1 MLYLGLVCAAVVAA
15 PLEVDLQT
23 VAGESH
29 HGALV
34 SISADELALAT
45 ADGERR
51 WPLVDVLDIASAK
64 APRGAATPAVIV
76 NLRDG
81 SRVHAAAYTTS
92 GDTATIE
99 LADGAKLSVPTR
111 GVHWVRWPQSG
122 APPAAAEGK
131 ALAAEGKAPAA
142 EGKVPAAEAN
152 TAAPAVKVAAPAGKA
167 APVADLGAQ
176 GWQQFIE
183 QPIEADLLVVRKK
196 EDVDSVDGQIGD
208 VGAESVAFAI
218 DDEKLDVKR
227 SKIVGLVYYRAEE
240 VAAPAPLAKVQT
252 ADGSAWAA
260 KSLTLTETGCTL
272 ETATGAKVDVPSAA
286 LARIDFSQGKV
297 LYLSDLDWDAAQ
309 SERTPYFG
317 PPMPLDA
324 SIDPYVPQRDRA
336 LEGGELALGRRT
348 YRKGLALHSRT
359 RLVFRLPE
367 GYRRLT
373 ALAGIDDRLSDQG
386 SVKLDIMGDDK
397 TLLSAI
403 VSGGD
408 APLPLDLD
416 VSGVRRLTIVVD
428 FGNDQDVGDHLDL
441 CELRIIK

>member
-1 MLYLGLVCAAVVAA
+1 MTYLGLVCAAVLAA

-34 SISADELALAT
+34 AISIDEIALAT
-45 ADGERR
+45 ADGEQR

-64 APRGAATPAVIV
+64 APKVAAAPAAIIA
-76 NLRDG
+76 LRDG

-92 GDTATIE
+92 GDTATIQ
-99 LADGAKLSVPTR
+99 LVDGAKLQVPTQA
-111 GVHWVRWPQSG
+111 VHWVRWPQAG
-122 APPAAAEGK
+122 APPAAAPE
-131 ALAAEGKAPAA
+131 ANAAAPAA
-142 EGKVPAAEAN
+142 
-152 TAAPAVKVAAPAGKA
+152 
-167 APVADLGAQ
+167 DSGAQ
-176 GWQQFIE
+176 AWQQFVD

-196 EDVDSVDGQIGD
+196 DDIDSVDGQIGD

-218 DDEKLDVKR
+218 DDEKLEVKR
-227 SKIVGLVYYRAEE
+227 AKIAGIVYYRAEAA
-240 VAAPAPLAKVQT
+240 AAPAPLAKVQT

-260 KSLTLTETGCTL
+260 KSLALSEAGCTL
-272 ETATGAKVDVPSAA
+272 ETAAGAKVDVPAGA

-324 SIDPYVPQRDRA
+324 SVDPYAPQRDRA
-336 LEGGELALGRRT
+336 LEGGELALGPRT

-386 SVKLDIMGDDK
+386 SVKLEIVGDEK

-408 APLPLDLD
+408 APLPVDLD
-416 VSGVRRLTIVVD
+416 VSGVRRLTILVD
-428 FGNDQDVGDHLDL
+428 FGNDQDVADHLDL
-441 CELRIIK
+441 CDLRIIK

>member
-1 MLYLGLVCAAVVAA
+1 LLCAAVLAA

-34 SISADELALAT
+34 AISADEIALST
-45 ADGERR
+45 ADGDKR
-51 WPLVDVLDIASAK
+51 WPLVDVLDIASAR
-64 APRGAATPAVIV
+64 APKGSAIPAVIV

-81 SRVHAAAYTTS
+81 SRLHAAAYTTS
-92 GDTATIE
+92 GDTATIQ
-99 LADGAKLSVPTR
+99 LVDGAKIELPTKA
-111 GVHWVRWPQSG
+111 VHWVRWPLAG
-122 APPAAAEGK
+122 PAAAG
-131 ALAAEGKAPAA
+131 AAGAEAGANAAPAA
-142 EGKVPAAEAN
+142 DP
-152 TAAPAVKVAAPAGKA
+152 
-167 APVADLGAQ
+167 GAQ
-176 GWQQFIE
+176 AWQQFIA
-183 QPIEADLLVVRKK
+183 QPIEADLLIVRKK
-196 EDVDSVDGQIGD
+196 DEVDSVDGQIGD

-227 SKIVGLVYYRAEE
+227 AKIEGIVYYRAEE
-240 VAAPAPLAKVQT
+240 AAPPAPLAKVQT

-260 KSLTLTETGCTL
+260 QSLALTEAGCQL
-272 ETATGAKVDVPSAA
+272 ETAAGAKLEVPAKA
-286 LARIDFSQGKV
+286 LTRIDFSQGKV

-309 SERTPYFG
+309 SQRTPYFG

-324 SIDPYVPQRDRA
+324 SVDPYAPQRDRA

-359 RLVFRLPE
+359 RLVYRLPE

-386 SVKLDIMGDDK
+386 SVKLDIVGDEK

-403 VSGGD
+403 VTGGD

-416 VSGVRRLTIVVD
+416 VSGVRRLTILVD
-428 FGNDQDVGDHLDL
+428 FGNDQDVADHLDL
-441 CELRIIK
+441 CDLRIIK

>member
-1 MLYLGLVCAAVVAA
+1 MTYLGLICAAVLAA

-34 SISADELALAT
+34 AISADEIALAT
-45 ADGERR
+45 ADGDKR

-76 NLRDG
+76 TLRDG
-81 SRVHAAAYTTS
+81 SRVHATAYTTS

-99 LADGAKLSVPTR
+99 LADGAKLSVPTQA
-111 GVHWVRWPQSG
+111 VHWVRWPSSG
-122 APPAAAEGK
+122 APPAAAEV
-131 ALAAEGKAPAA
+131 ANAAAPAA
-142 EGKVPAAEAN
+142 DP
-152 TAAPAVKVAAPAGKA
+152 
-167 APVADLGAQ
+167 GAQ
-176 GWQQFIE
+176 AWQQFVE

-196 EDVDSVDGQIGD
+196 DDVDSVDGQIGD

-227 SKIVGLVYYRAEE
+227 AKIVGIVYYRAEE

-260 KSLTLTETGCTL
+260 VSLALSDAGCTL
-272 ETATGAKVDVPSAA
+272 ETAAGAKVNVPAAA

-297 LYLSDLDWDAAQ
+297 LYLSDLDWDATQ

-324 SIDPYVPQRDRA
+324 SVDPYAPQRDRA
-336 LEGGELALGRRT
+336 LEGGELTLARRT

-386 SVKLDIMGDDK
+386 NVKLEIVGDEK

-408 APLPLDLD
+408 APLPVDLD
-416 VSGVRRLTIVVD
+416 VSGVRRLTILVD
-428 FGNDQDVGDHLDL
+428 FANDQDVADHLDL

>member
-1 MLYLGLVCAAVVAA
+1 MLYLGLVCAAAMAA

-34 SISADELALAT
+34 AISAEELALAT
-45 ADGERR
+45 VDGERR
-51 WPLVDVLDIASAK
+51 WPLVDVLDIASSK
-64 APRGAATPAVIV
+64 APRGAATPGVIV
-76 NLRDG
+76 SLRDG
-81 SRVHAAAYTTS
+81 SRVHAAAYTTL

-99 LADGAKLSVPTR
+99 LADGAKLTVPTQ
-111 GVHWVRWPQSG
+111 GVHWVRWPQSS
-122 APPAAAEGK
+122 APPAAAPE
-131 ALAAEGKAPAA
+131 ANAAAPAA
-142 EGKVPAAEAN
+142 DP
-152 TAAPAVKVAAPAGKA
+152 
-167 APVADLGAQ
+167 GAQ
-176 GWQQFIE
+176 AWQQFVE

-196 EDVDSVDGQIGD
+196 DDIDSVDGQIGD

-227 SKIVGLVYYRAEE
+227 AKIVGIVYYRAEE
-240 VAAPAPLAKVQT
+240 AAAPAPLAKVQT

-260 KSLTLTETGCTL
+260 KSLALSDGGCTL
-272 ETATGAKVDVPSAA
+272 ETAAGAKVDVPAA
-286 LARIDFSQGKV
+286 TLARIDFSQGKV
-297 LYLSDLDWDAAQ
+297 LYLSDLEWDAAQ

-386 SVKLDIMGDDK
+386 SVKLDILGDDK

>member
-1 MLYLGLVCAAVVAA
+1 MTYLGLICAAVLAA

-34 SISADELALAT
+34 AISADEIALAT
-45 ADGERR
+45 AEGDKR

-64 APRGAATPAVIV
+64 LPQGAATPAVIV
-76 NLRDG
+76 SLRDG
-81 SRVHAAAYTTS
+81 SRVHATAYTTS

-99 LADGAKLSVPTR
+99 LADGAKLSVPTQA
-111 GVHWVRWPQSG
+111 VHWVRWPQSG
-122 APPAAAEGK
+122 APPAAA
-131 ALAAEGKAPAA
+131 AVANAAAPAA
-142 EGKVPAAEAN
+142 DP
-152 TAAPAVKVAAPAGKA
+152 
-167 APVADLGAQ
+167 GAQ
-176 GWQQFIE
+176 AWQQFVE

-227 SKIVGLVYYRAEE
+227 AKIVGIVYYRAEE
-240 VAAPAPLAKVQT
+240 AAAPAPLAKVQT

-260 KSLTLTETGCTL
+260 KSL
-272 ETATGAKVDVPSAA
+272 
-286 LARIDFSQGKV
+286 
-297 LYLSDLDWDAAQ
+297 
-309 SERTPYFG
+309 
-317 PPMPLDA
+317 
-324 SIDPYVPQRDRA
+324 
-336 LEGGELALGRRT
+336 ALGGRT

-386 SVKLDIMGDDK
+386 SVRLEIVGDEK

-408 APLPLDLD
+408 APLPVDLD
-416 VSGVRRLTIVVD
+416 VSGVRRLTILVD
-428 FGNDQDVGDHLDL
+428 FANDQDVADHLDL

>member
-1 MLYLGLVCAAVVAA
+1 MTYLGLICAAVLAA

-34 SISADELALAT
+34 AISADEIALAT
-45 ADGERR
+45 ADGDKR

-76 NLRDG
+76 TLRDG
-81 SRVHAAAYTTS
+81 SCVHAAAYTTV
-92 GDTATIE
+92 GETATIE
-99 LADGAKLSVPTR
+99 LADGAKLSVPTQ

-122 APPAAAEGK
+122 APLAAA
-131 ALAAEGKAPAA
+131 AVANAAAPAA
-142 EGKVPAAEAN
+142 DP
-152 TAAPAVKVAAPAGKA
+152 
-167 APVADLGAQ
+167 GAQ
-176 GWQQFIE
+176 AWQQFVE

-196 EDVDSVDGQIGD
+196 DEVDSVDGQIGD
-208 VGAESVAFAI
+208 VGAESVAFVM

-227 SKIVGLVYYRAEE
+227 AKIVGIVYYRAEE
-240 VAAPAPLAKVQT
+240 AASPAPLAKVQT

-260 KSLTLTETGCTL
+260 KSLTLTDAGCTL
-272 ETATGAKVDVPSAA
+272 ETAAGAKVNVPAAA

-324 SIDPYVPQRDRA
+324 SVDPYAPQRDRA
-336 LEGGELALGRRT
+336 LEGGELTLARRT

-386 SVKLDIMGDDK
+386 SVRLEIVGDER

-408 APLPLDLD
+408 APLPVDLD
-416 VSGVRRLTIVVD
+416 VGGVRRLTILVD
-428 FGNDQDVGDHLDL
+428 FANDQDVADHLDL

>member
-1 MLYLGLVCAAVVAA
+1 
-15 PLEVDLQT
+15 
-23 VAGESH
+23 
-29 HGALV
+29 
-34 SISADELALAT
+34 
-45 ADGERR
+45 
-51 WPLVDVLDIASAK
+51 
-64 APRGAATPAVIV
+64 
-76 NLRDG
+76 
-81 SRVHAAAYTTS
+81 
-92 GDTATIE
+92 
-99 LADGAKLSVPTR
+99 
-111 GVHWVRWPQSG
+111 VRWPQSS
-122 APPAAAEGK
+122 APATSADGK
-131 ALAAEGKAPAA
+131 APAAEGKAPAA
-142 EGKVPAAEAN
+142 EANAAQ
-152 TAAPAVKVAAPAGKA
+152 
-167 APVADLGAQ
+167 VADLGVQ

-183 QPIEADLLVVRKK
+183 QPIEADLLIVRKK

-208 VGAESVAFAI
+208 VGAESVAFAM

-227 SKIVGLVYYRAEE
+227 SKIVGIVYYRAEE
-240 VAAPAPLAKVQT
+240 AAAPAPLAKVQT

-260 KSLTLTETGCTL
+260 KSLTLTESGCTL
-272 ETATGAKVDVPSAA
+272 ETAAGAKVDVPSTA

-297 LYLSDLDWDAAQ
+297 LYLSDLEWDAAQ
-309 SERTPYFG
+309 SQRTPYFG

-324 SIDPYVPQRDRA
+324 SIDPYAPQRDRA

-416 VSGVRRLTIVVD
+416 VSGVRRLTILVD
-428 FGNDQDVGDHLDL
+428 FGNDQDVADHLDL

>member
-1 MLYLGLVCAAVVAA
+1 VMYLGLVCAAVLAA

-34 SISADELALAT
+34 AISADEIALTT
-45 ADGERR
+45 ADGQQR
-51 WPLVDVLDIASAK
+51 WPLVDVLDIASVK
-64 APRGAATPAVIV
+64 APKGAAMPAVIV
-76 NLRDG
+76 SLRDG

-92 GDTATIE
+92 GDTATIQ
-99 LADGAKLSVPTR
+99 LVDGAKLQVPTQA
-111 GVHWVRWPQSG
+111 VHWVRWPQAG
-122 APPAAAEGK
+122 APLAAAG
-131 ALAAEGKAPAA
+131 
-142 EGKVPAAEAN
+142 
-152 TAAPAVKVAAPAGKA
+152 AAPLAGGGA
-167 APVADLGAQ
+167 APVANAAPAADPGAQ
-176 GWQQFIE
+176 AWQQFVE
-183 QPIEADLLVVRKK
+183 QQTEADLLVVRKK
-196 EDVDSVDGQIGD
+196 DEVDSVDGQIGD

-227 SKIVGLVYYRAEE
+227 AKIVGIVYYRAEE
-240 VAAPAPLAKVQT
+240 AAAPAPLAKVQT

-260 KSLTLTETGCTL
+260 KSLALSDAGCTL
-272 ETATGAKVDVPSAA
+272 ETATGAKVDVPAAA

-324 SIDPYVPQRDRA
+324 SVDPYAPQRDRA

-386 SVKLDIMGDDK
+386 SVKLEIVGDEK

-416 VSGVRRLTIVVD
+416 VSGVRRLTILVD
-428 FGNDQDVGDHLDL
+428 FGNDQDVADHLDL